1 MKIRLSEIRNEQKLA
16 TREFNQATIK
26 LGRDPQRCDVV
37 FEQEK
42 WLMVSRTHAEIR
54 LQDGRCFLIDL
65 NSRQGTF
72 LNGER
77 VIEPTEISTGGR
89 IQLGEMGPVL
99 SVDLVPDDAAAGG
112 FANTLVDTPVARHGS
127 RSHPPPAKFTPQTTA
142 GMAPPPSKPQR
153 SAPLLILESG
163 QAGKKGPQF
172 ELNSEKTIL
181 GRDVAADVQVEG
193 AAPVVSRRHAEIRRE
208 PNGSFLVVDLN
219 SFNGTLVNN
228 YRITQPTVLHD
239 ADLIQLSVGGPILRF
254 VDQGNL
260 SAKAR
265 QSDDVAPPPAG
276 VNPFLTRPMT
286 VTDIS
291 EATDIGQRTIVLR
304 PEAVKPSHAGAQGAK
319 AQLLLQ
325 VTFDGKRKISVGRAP
340 GNDIQLDALL
350 ISNHHA
356 RFIRGTQ
363 GVIVEDAG
371 STNGVYINGTR
382 VTGSR
387 PVQRE
392 DVIQIGPFLLTADAV
407 TGVAVFDTRSQVRV
421 DAVGITDIVASS
433 KGQGETKLLDAVS
446 LAIEPNEFVGLLG
459 SSGAGKSVLMNAL
472 NGTRQT
478 SGGRVFINHLDLH
491 QHLYSLKQSIG
502 HVPQD
507 DIIHRELTP
516 YRTLYY
522 VARLRLSRDVPREE
536 IDEIITEVLEVTG
549 LTEKRD
555 VPISQLSGGQRKRV
569 SIAVEL
575 ITRPSIIFLDEPTS
589 GLDPATESRI
599 MKLFRQ
605 IAESGRTVILSTHA
619 MENVQLFDKVAL
631 LMRGKLVFYGTPNEA
646 LEFVGVGNFIDLYTK
661 LEQPIE
667 SETAKL
673 PPLPNKATKAQR
685 NAHEEHRNQI
695 ADAVAE
701 EWRLSFMRTDV
712 YKRHV
717 AQPLSQLR
725 QQNEVA
731 AVFRPLGVIDSLLQW
746 STLVRRYA
754 QVLVSDK
761 LNLLI
766 LLAQAPIIA
775 LLTYLVV
782 GKEDP
787 RDFPFFVL
795 ALVPVW
801 FGTSVAAREIVKERS
816 VYARERMVNL
826 GLLPYV
832 TSKLFALCC
841 IVSLQCLM
849 LFLTL
854 KIPHYLGLMY
864 LPGLFGGLGQ
874 VLTMILTGMVGVGL
888 GLFVSALVKTPE
900 TATSIVPLI
909 LIPQILLCGLVGLPV
924 GLARVVGAAM
934 PATWS
939 FDQMKQ
945 LSTLDTLREQGSRP
959 SGENRG
965 RGLYKHIEEENAAN
979 MALARQRLEEYQR
992 ESANTLKEYEREMKE
1007 YLSSRV
1013 GSGGLPVRRP
1023 PVVPTLKPAPSIP
1036 DPDMIKD
1043 DLSGY
1048 VSFMHPWGNLVINPV
1063 VLLFMLFSLIVMTLV
1078 ALRVKDTG

>member
-1 MKIRLSEIRNEQKLA
+1 MRIRLSEIRNQQKLA
-16 TREFNQATIK
+16 VREFNQAIVK
-26 LGRDPQRCDVV
+26 LGRDPQQCDVV

-42 WLMVSRTHAEIR
+42 WLMVSRTHAELL
-54 LQDGRCFLIDL
+54 LQNGRWYLTDL

-77 VIEPTEISTGGR
+77 VTGPTEISIGAR

-99 SVDLVPDDAAAGG
+99 SVDLTAVDAAAGG
-112 FANTLVDTPVARHGS
+112 FANTLVDASDREEGS
-127 RSHPPPAKFTPQTTA
+127 RPQPPPIKSTPQTTA
-142 GMAPPPSKPQR
+142 GMAAPPRKPQR
-153 SAPLLILESG
+153 AAPLLILESG
-163 QAGKKGPQF
+163 KAGKDGRQF
-172 ELNSEKTIL
+172 SLNLEKTIL
-181 GRDVAADVQVEG
+181 GRDVVADIQVDA

-208 PNGSFLVVDLN
+208 PNGSFLVVDLH

-228 YRITQPTVLHD
+228 HRITQPTLLHD
-239 ADLIQLSVGGPILRF
+239 GDLIQLSVGGPILRF
-254 VDQGNL
+254 VDQGL
-260 SAKAR
+260 PAKPK
-265 QSDDVAPPPAG
+265 QSDSVPPAPG
-276 VNPFLTRPMT
+276 VNPFITRPMT

-291 EATDIGQRTIVLR
+291 EATDIGQRTIVFR
-304 PEAVKPSHAGAQGAK
+304 PEVKSTHAGAK
-319 AQLLLQ
+319 AQLLSQ
-325 VTFDGKRKISVGRAP
+325 VTFDGKRKISVGRSP

-356 RFIRGTQ
+356 RFIKGPQ

-392 DVIQIGPFLLTADAV
+392 DVIQIGPFLLTADALA
-407 TGVAVFDTRSQVRV
+407 GVAVFDTRSQVRV
-421 DAVGITDIVASS
+421 DAVGITEVVTRSRGRGDA
-433 KGQGETKLLDAVS
+433 KLLDAVS

-459 SSGAGKSVLMNAL
+459 SSGAGKSLLMDAL

-478 SGGRVFINHLDLH
+478 SSGRVFINHLDLH
-491 QHLYSLKQSIG
+491 QHLFSLKQSIG

-522 VARLRLSRDVPREE
+522 VARLRLSRDVPTEE

-575 ITRPSIIFLDEPTS
+575 VTRPSIIFLDEPTS

-631 LMRGKLVFYGTPNEA
+631 LMRGKLVFYGTPEEA
-646 LEFVGVGNFIDLYTK
+646 LEFVGVANFIDLYTK

-673 PPLPNKATKAQR
+673 SALPINATKAQR

-701 EWRLSFMRTDV
+701 EWRLSFMRTEV

-731 AVFRPLGVIDSLLQW
+731 AVYRPLGIIDSLLQW

-754 QVLVSDK
+754 QVLVSDR
-761 LNLLI
+761 LHLLI

-775 LLTYLVV
+775 LLTYMVV
-782 GKEDP
+782 GEQDP
-787 RDFPFFVL
+787 RDFLFFVL
-795 ALVPVW
+795 ALVPLW
-801 FGTSVAAREIVKERS
+801 FGTSVAAREIVRERS

-832 TSKLFALCC
+832 GSKLFALCC

-854 KIPHYLGLMY
+854 KIPHYLGLIY
-864 LPGLFGGLGQ
+864 LPGLLGGLGQ
-874 VLTMILTGMVGVGL
+874 LLTMILTGLVGVGL
-888 GLFVSALVKTPE
+888 GLFVSALVRTPE

-909 LIPQILLCGLVGLPV
+909 LIPQILLCGLVGLP
-924 GLARVVGAAM
+924 GGIARVVGAAM

-945 LSTLDTLREQGSRP
+945 LSTLDTLREQGSKP

-965 RGLYKHIEEENAAN
+965 RGLYKHSEEENAAN
-979 MALARQRLEEYQR
+979 VALARQRLDEYQR
-992 ESANTLKEYEREMKE
+992 ESANTLNEYERQMKE
-1007 YLSSRV
+1007 YLSSRAG
-1013 GSGGLPVRRP
+1013 GSGLPARRP
-1023 PVVPTLKPAPSIP
+1023 PPVPTLKPAPSIP

-1043 DLSGY
+1043 DLSSY
-1048 VSFMHPWGNLVINPV
+1048 VSFMHPWGNLVINPL
-1063 VLLFMLFSLIVMTLV
+1063 VLLFMLSSLIVMTLV